1 MDEMRKRYIIAEA
14 LYVAANHLGSLPEKR
29 RPESNIADMREI
41 LETDYAAELPMVEP
55 LLPPAQ
61 GTA

>member
-14 LYVAANHLGSLPEKR
+14 LYVAANHLGSLPEKQR
-29 RPESNIADMREI
+29 QESNIADMREI
-41 LETDYAAELPMVEP
+41 LETDYVNELPMVEP

-61 GTA
+61 GSA